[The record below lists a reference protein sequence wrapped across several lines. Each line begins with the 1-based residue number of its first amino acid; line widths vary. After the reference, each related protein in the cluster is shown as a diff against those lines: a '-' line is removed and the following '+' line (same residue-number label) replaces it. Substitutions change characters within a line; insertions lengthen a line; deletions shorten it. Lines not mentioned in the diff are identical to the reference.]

1 MRILRLSLILI
12 MTIGSLNLQAQ
23 TDSLTQNKL
32 NKLALYGGIGYGA
45 TLITLSQ
52 AWYAD
57 QGLSGF
63 RFFNDNPQWKQVDKV
78 GHFYTTY
85 QFTNISQALLTKT
98 GLEQNQAVF
107 WSSVIGAGLL
117 LPVEILDGFSPEF
130 GFSYGD
136 VIANVAGS
144 AFYLGQHHWWG
155 EQRIKPKF
163 SFHQTALAAQRPNV
177 LGNGIAEE
185 LLKDYNGQTYW
196 FSFDVHAFTGK
207 STFPKWL
214 NLALGYG
221 AQNMVFAR
229 DGVNTTNGFDNF
241 RQYYFGL
248 DFDLSY
254 IKTDKKW
261 LKTILFL
268 LDTIRLPAPAF
279 EFNKNG
285 TRFHLLYY

>member
-1 MRILRLSLILI
+1 MRILRLSLILF
-12 MTIGSLNLQAQ
+12 MAIGSLGLQGQ
-23 TDSLTQNKL
+23 TDSLTRKKL

-52 AWYAD
+52 AWYAE

-85 QFTNISQALLTKT
+85 QFTNISNALLTKT
-98 GLEQNQAVF
+98 GLEEQKSVV
-107 WSSVIGAGLL
+107 WSSIIGAGLL

-136 VIANVAGS
+136 VIANAAGS
-144 AFYLGQHHWWG
+144 AFSLGQHLLWQ

-163 SFHQTALAAQRPNV
+163 SFHRTSLASQRPAV
-177 LGNGIAEE
+177 LGDGLAEE
-185 LLKDYNGQTYW
+185 MLKDYNGQTYW
-196 FSFDVHAFTGK
+196 LSFDIHAFAK
-207 STFPKWL
+207 ESKFPKWL

-221 AQNMVFAR
+221 AQDMVFAR
-229 DGVNTTNGFDNF
+229 DGINETNGFNSF
-241 RQYYFGL
+241 RQYYLGL

-268 LDTIRLPAPAF
+268 LDGFRLPAPAL
-279 EFNKNG
+279 EMSKNG
-285 TRFHLLYY
+285 SRLRLLYY

>member
-1 MRILRLSLILI
+1 MASLSLK
-12 MTIGSLNLQAQ
+12 AQ
-23 TDSLTQNKL
+23 TDSLTQKKL
-32 NKLALYGGIGYGA
+32 NKLALYGGVGYGA
-45 TLITLSQ
+45 TLLTLSQ
-52 AWYAD
+52 AWYAE

-98 GLEQNQAVF
+98 GLEKRKAVF

-144 AFYLGQHHWWG
+144 AFFLGQHHWWG

-163 SFHQTALAAQRPNV
+163 SFHQTALAKQRPAV
-177 LGNGIAEE
+177 LGDWLGEE
-185 LLKDYNGQTYW
+185 VLKDYNGQTYW
-196 FSFDVHAFTGK
+196 FSFDIHAFAK
-207 STFPKWL
+207 ESKFPKWL
-214 NLALGYG
+214 NFAFGYG

-229 DGVNTTNGFDNF
+229 DEENSGIGFDAF

-261 LKTILFL
+261 LKTLLFL
-268 LDTIRLPAPAF
+268 LDGFRLPAPAF
-279 EFNKNG
+279 EINKNG
-285 TRFHLLYY
+285 SRFHLLYY